1 MEPLVF
7 SIANSRN
14 KCPCLTSRY
23 KASVLLCY
31 EGKKVTQKL
40 HRDQI
45 GTLKYHGMRNIVR
58 LPICYWLLHSQNDS
72 DWCLALPPIDKM
84 G

>member
-1 MEPLVF
+1 MSRSF
-7 SIANSRN
+7 SLSLMKSLHFRKKI
-14 KCPCLTSRY
+14 
-23 KASVLLCY
+23 
-31 EGKKVTQKL
+31 GKKVTQKL